1 MARLRDSL
9 KRAETL
15 RVIVELEVRAPKN
28 EDLEHLGSL
37 GLDVERVIGN
47 KVVGCIPAAKLECL
61 EEDAAVRMVERSEKL
76 GLH

>member
-9 KRAETL
+9 KRPDTL
-15 RVIVELEVRAPKN
+15 RVIVELEARSPKD

-47 KVVGCIPAAKLECL
+47 KVVGSIPAAKLECL